1 ATHGLAVDVPAA
13 IPEVTGMG
21 GTEFFGDAASTSP
34 TTYWNATGSS
44 DDISSALSYI
54 PEEGWN
60 DTAFNLTQSGGTI
73 AASGGG
79 ASIYFG
85 KPTWQTGTGVPSDG
99 KRDVPDLALS
109 TSPDHDGYLFCSE
122 DGPNSTIVA
131 TCTSGFRDASSDLDV
146 VGGTSAAAPTFSAIL
161 TLIEQY
167 LSSPGLANINPNL
180 YSLAASNPSAFHDTT
195 TGNNIV
201 PCTSGTTGCPAT
213 TPFQYGFTA
222 GTGYDQ
228 VTGLGS
234 VDANALAVAWKASL
248 DPDFQLS
255 AGTLSPTSIP
265 AGSSTTTTV
274 TVSAIAGSTGVV
286 VNFSPNSCT
295 GLPSGATCSFNPASI
310 TFDGTDPVSTQV
322 TISTI
327 ANMTVPSTAQTVTIT
342 PANSPNTTATVSL
355 TVTATNQSFSI
366 ASNAKTYSVVPGG
379 TAQVQLTLSGMNGF
393 VNTSNSTTA
402 LPVTYTCLQSSLPT
416 EVQCSFSPTGGA
428 AVSSTSLTLN
438 ITTTGPTSRLQPPL
452 GHGGRLYYALL
463 LPGLFGI
470 VFASGSRSR
479 GARLLG
485 LIVVLGVSSLGVSS
499 CGGSSGGVQKNSGT
513 PAGTYAIVV
522 NATTAGPNALAAP
535 PLTVNLTV
543 Q

>member
-1 ATHGLAVDVPAA
+1 
-13 IPEVTGMG
+13 M
-21 GTEFFGDAASTSP
+21 
-34 TTYWNATGSS
+34 
-44 DDISSALSYI
+44 
-54 PEEGWN
+54 
-60 DTAFNLTQSGGTI
+60 
-73 AASGGG
+73 
-79 ASIYFG
+79 
-85 KPTWQTGTGVPSDG
+85 
-99 KRDVPDLALS
+99 
-109 TSPDHDGYLFCSE
+109 
-122 DGPNSTIVA
+122 
-131 TCTSGFRDASSDLDV
+131 

-161 TLIEQY
+161 TLVEQY
-167 LSSPGLANINPNL
+167 LSSSGLANINPNL
-180 YSLAASNPSAFHDTT
+180 YSLAASNHSAFHDAT

-213 TPFQYGFTA
+213 APFQYGFTT

-255 AGTLSPTSIP
+255 AGALSPSSVP
-265 AGSSTTTTV
+265 AGSSTTATV
-274 TVSAIAGSTGVV
+274 TISAITGSTGAV
-286 VNFSPNSCT
+286 VNFSPSSCS
-295 GLPSGATCSFNPASI
+295 GLPSGATCSFNPASV
-310 TFDGTDPVSTQV
+310 TFDGADPVTTQL
-322 TISTI
+322 TISTL
-327 ANMTVPSTAQTVTIT
+327 ATMTVPSKAQLITIV
-342 PANSPNTTATVSL
+342 PINSPNTSTTVDLTVS
-355 TVTATNQSFSI
+355 ATNQSFTV

-379 TAQVQLTLSGMNGF
+379 TAQVQLTLSGTNGF

-402 LPVTYTCLQSSLPT
+402 LPVTYTCLQSSLPS

-428 AVSSTSLTLN
+428 AVSATSLTLD
-438 ITTTGPTSRLQPPL
+438 ITTTGPTSLMQPPL
-452 GHGGRLYYALL
+452 GHGSRLYYALL

-470 VFASGSRSR
+470 VFASGSRRR

-499 CGGSSGGVQKNSGT
+499 CGGSSGGVQKNTGT

-522 NATTAGPNALAAP
+522 NATTAGPNPLTAP